1 MDIRKIKPL
10 RVGKG
15 QGKPVKGRS
24 IIEQLESS
32 IFLSGKTGSGKTTVL
47 AHLLKPRILLD
58 KRTTVVIWASTV
70 NIDPAWKTI
79 VRRLKKAGIPVMT
92 FTEVIDDDGVNT
104 LQNFLEVIQSG
115 LDKDDEEGAEQ
126 PAEILP
132 ESTSFCRFDC
142 AEPRS
147 SEEKKGKETKEVQK
161 ERVKVYKDTVP
172 EYILVFDDLD
182 IKTLR
187 SDYMVNLVKK
197 SRHFHAKIFISGQM
211 ISQLT
216 PSAYN
221 QLSYLYLFG
230 GFSKPNIKTI
240 HERMKT
246 SLDFEEF
253 WELYKRET
261 DKKYSWLNINM
272 RSGEIKEKF
281 GKILS

>member
-15 QGKPVKGRS
+15 NAKPVKGRA
-24 IIEQLESS
+24 IIPELYAS

-47 AHLLKPRILLD
+47 AHLLKPGILLD

-79 VRRLKKAGIPVMT
+79 VRRLRKAGIPVMT
-92 FTEVIDDDGVNT
+92 FTEVIDDDGINT

-115 LDKDDEEGAEQ
+115 HEENIE
-126 PAEILP
+126 EMK
-132 ESTSFCRFDC
+132 ESEPPTVTTPSLCRFDC
-142 AEPRS
+142 AETKH
-147 SEEKKGKETKEVQK
+147 ELAQEVKNEKK
-161 ERVKVYKDTVP
+161 ERVKVYKDDVP
-172 EYILVFDDLD
+172 EYILVYDDLD
-182 IKTLR
+182 WKILR
-187 SDYMVNLVKK
+187 SDWVCNLVKK
-197 SRHFHAKIFISGQM
+197 SRHYKAKVFISGQM

-230 GFSKPNIKTI
+230 GFSRPNIKTI

-246 SLDFEEF
+246 NLDFEDF

-261 DKKYSWLNINM
+261 EKKYSWLNINM
-272 RSGEIKEKF
+272 RTGEIRRKF
-281 GKILS
+281 DKILS